1 MKTWNF
7 GSIDR
12 WVNKVSVQGLSD
24 AYQSA
29 AIIKGIEDQH
39 FQGKQIDFD
48 PEKGKTVC
56 DYFQTL
62 LNRQLAIVRFG
73 LAQFRISSYFVNRQL
88 ATEFTEENNNQT
100 AEEIQILEKL
110 NFIESVVAKY
120 REPAIDDIALLSP
133 NAIPEISDR
142 QSEERKQQTNSE
154 TDTLVLPPT
163 IDPLKSNSVNNP
175 SQKNKSRF
183 FLNNFYPFGKQL
195 SLEYEQQVVREL
207 RIRRQQRK
215 IAIRWLIILLI
226 VPIIVQ
232 FASKNLIFAPIIDRY
247 TQQHYQNIEVSQEI
261 EEEGLREFILIKQKF
276 EVKQILGL
284 QPELTAEKQKEKLK
298 ELVEELAKESLLKT
312 MNGIKNSLADVT
324 ALLVFAG
331 LAYWGR
337 DRLYILRTF
346 SNQTFLSLSDPVK
359 VFLFILVTDM
369 FVGFH
374 SAEGW
379 EVILEGVLHHFGLP
393 ESKVFVNSFIATVP
407 VIIDSCIKFWIFSYL
422 TRYSP
427 SASAIFERMN
437 A

>member
-1 MKTWNF
+1 MKFGNF
-7 GSIDR
+7 WSIDR
-12 WVNKVSVQGLSD
+12 WVNQVSVQGLSD

-29 AIIKGIEDQH
+29 VIIKEIEDQH
-39 FQGKQIDFD
+39 FQGKRIDFD

-73 LAQFRISSYFVNRQL
+73 LAQFRVSSYFVNRQP

-110 NFIESVVAKY
+110 NFIESVMAKY
-120 REPAIDDIALLSP
+120 REPAIDDIALLSL
-133 NAIPEISDR
+133 NAIPKISD
-142 QSEERKQQTNSE
+142 QSIEERKEQSSSE
-154 TDTLVLPPT
+154 TDTVVLPPIIGNLNT
-163 IDPLKSNSVNNP
+163 SSANNST
-175 SQKNKSRF
+175 QKNKSGF
-183 FLNNFYPFGKQL
+183 FLKNFSPFGKQL
-195 SLEYEQQVVREL
+195 SPEYEQQVVREL

-215 IAIRWLIILLI
+215 IAIRWLIILLV
-226 VPIIVQ
+226 VPVIVQ
-232 FASKNLIFAPIIDRY
+232 FASKNLIFSPIIDRY
-247 TQQHYQNIEVSQEI
+247 AQQHYQNIQVSQEI

-284 QPELTAEKQKEKLK
+284 QPELTVEEQKEELK

-312 MNGIKNSLADVT
+312 MNGIKNLLADVT

-393 ESKVFVNSFIATVP
+393 ESRVFVNGFIATVP